1 MNILNRYKGFE
12 ELDLENPV
20 TTEGEVTEI
29 AEAVVKGEIA
39 EIQAELEQVGAEI
52 DEIQSDV
59 AEQDEAVEELAETV
73 DGLESLL
80 SSGQFNS
87 TAFASMYNRAS
98 RLNAILGGRSMD
110 RLGAESLSDAATATV
125 MARQGCEGFME
136 TVKGWANS
144 AIEAIKHIFDAIINF
159 FVGLFSSA
167 DKLARRASQLE
178 TRLKSADKVKEK
190 VKLGNWN
197 LFFNYEKNGVNR
209 DLEGWASTQA
219 ALKNFSA
226 VGYEVS
232 KVSLSSFN
240 GAYAA
245 LEAAIKKDAK
255 KDVDAA
261 EKGEGDKRVLIG
273 MSGGIRIH
281 AELKDGTA
289 KDLKEAAVYAR
300 SIKIN
305 FSTTGD
311 KKLTSG
317 EVAAKADKSALGA
330 LISKVK
336 ASVTSLRSDKVAGT
350 FNKAKRDQVIGSLKV
365 LKADDKEKSEEVN
378 AQIALVRAIFS
389 TGSAVAKSTTS
400 QQVKAASWSLD
411 LVAAHI

>member
-1 MNILNRYKGFE
+1 M
-12 ELDLENPV
+12 
-20 TTEGEVTEI
+20 
-29 AEAVVKGEIA
+29 
-39 EIQAELEQVGAEI
+39 
-52 DEIQSDV
+52 S
-59 AEQDEAVEELAETV
+59 
-73 DGLESLL
+73 
-80 SSGQFNS
+80 
-87 TAFASMYNRAS
+87 
-98 RLNAILGGRSMD
+98 
-110 RLGAESLSDAATATV
+110 
-125 MARQGCEGFME
+125 
-136 TVKGWANS
+136 
-144 AIEAIKHIFDAIINF
+144 
-159 FVGLFSSA
+159 
-167 DKLARRASQLE
+167 
-178 TRLKSADKVKEK
+178 KS
-190 VKLGNWN
+190 
-197 LFFNYEKNGVNR
+197 
-209 DLEGWASTQA
+209 
-219 ALKNFSA
+219 
-226 VGYEVS
+226 
-232 KVSLSSFN
+232 
-240 GAYAA
+240 
-245 LEAAIKKDAK
+245 KDAK